1 MPVIGGAPMPEG
13 RILAAAVRGDE
24 RELLE
29 AMRDRVAR
37 ELDSDALAA
46 RDLAALTKRLREI
59 VAEIKALTPG
69 EEESTVVSPQE
80 DAPLDPATV

>member
-1 MPVIGGAPMPEG
+1 MSEG
-13 RILAAAVRGDE
+13 RILTAAVRGDE

-69 EEESTVVSPQE
+69 EEESTVVSPKE

>member
-1 MPVIGGAPMPEG
+1 MPEG

-29 AMRDRVAR
+29 AMRDRVAQ

-59 VAEIKALTPG
+59 VAEIKALPG

>member
-1 MPVIGGAPMPEG
+1 MPEG

-59 VAEIKALTPG
+59 VAEIKAMTPG

-80 DAPLDPATV
+80 DVPLDPATV

>member
-1 MPVIGGAPMPEG
+1 MPEG

-24 RELLE
+24 RGL
-29 AMRDRVAR
+29 
-37 ELDSDALAA
+37 
-46 RDLAALTKRLREI
+46 LAALTKRLREI